1 MDKQEAAPTT
11 SGNAVVK
18 HIFKFDDETKSNLMN
33 LAQYTVLAIIP
44 VAILQNISEKV
55 FPEYDASK
63 GTMELLAEILGQ
75 ALMTLLGL
83 FFVHRIITAV
93 PTFSGTAMGDV
104 NLFSIIVVFLLSSFM
119 FDGKVEKKFKAISER
134 MLDLWDGKSEDN
146 SDKNKKGK
154 QQQQQQHSGGNRVSV
169 SQPISRGGMP
179 THSPSRADYL
189 NSPNAQMSATQML
202 PPVQQKQEAPQQQAP
217 QQLPTQ
223 SGGQESYSNL
233 PIEPAPYNL
242 GVGGGGFGSFA
253 AF

>member
-1 MDKQEAAPTT
+1 MDKQESAPTT
-11 SGNAVVK
+11 SGNAIVI
-18 HIFKFDDETKSNLMN
+18 HIYKFDDETKSNLMN
-33 LAQYTVLAIIP
+33 LAQYTVLAVIP

-75 ALMTLLGL
+75 SLMACIGL
-83 FFVHRIITAV
+83 FFIHRVITAV
-93 PTFSGTAMGDV
+93 PTFSGTAMGDI

-119 FDGKVEKKFKAISER
+119 FDGKVEKKFKAISNR
-134 MLDLWDGKSEDN
+134 MMDLWEGKSEEDTN
-146 SDKNKKGK
+146 NKKNKQQH
-154 QQQQQQHSGGNRVSV
+154 QQQGGNRVSV

-202 PPVQQKQEAPQQQAP
+202 PPPQQQQQQAP
-217 QQLPTQ
+217 QQTPPMGAT
-223 SGGQESYSNL
+223 GGGAGAGMQESYSNL
-233 PIEPAPYNL
+233 PLEPAAYNS
-242 GVGGGGFGSFA
+242 GGGSGFA

>member
-33 LAQYTVLAIIP
+33 LGQYTILAIIP

-75 ALMTLLGL
+75 ALMTLIGL
-83 FFVHRIITAV
+83 FFIHRIITAV
-93 PTFSGTAMGDV
+93 PTFSGTAMGDL

-119 FDGKVEKKFKAISER
+119 FDGKVEKKFKAISDR
-134 MLDLWDGKSEDN
+134 MMDLWDGKSED
-146 SDKNKKGK
+146 DKDKKKSTNG
-154 QQQQQQHSGGNRVSV
+154 QQQQQQNNNRISV

-189 NSPNAQMSATQML
+189 NSPNAQTSPTQML
-202 PPVQQKQEAPQQQAP
+202 PAQPQQQQTSHVA
-217 QQLPTQ
+217 QQGT
-223 SGGQESYSNL
+223 GAGAGAQEAYSNL
-233 PIEPAPYNL
+233 PLEPAAYNS
-242 GVGGGGFGSFA
+242 GGGGFA

>member
-1 MDKQEAAPTT
+1 MDKQESAPTT
-11 SGNAVVK
+11 SGNAIVK

-75 ALMTLLGL
+75 ALMTLIGL
-83 FFVHRIITAV
+83 FFIHRVITAV
-93 PTFSGTAMGDV
+93 PTFSGTAMGDL

-119 FDGKVEKKFKAISER
+119 FDGKVEKKFKAISDR
-134 MLDLWDGKSEDN
+134 MMDLWDGKSDDDHKKQN
-146 SDKNKKGK
+146 NK
-154 QQQQQQHSGGNRVSV
+154 QQNQQQQQHQQHQQGNRVSV

-202 PPVQQKQEAPQQQAP
+202 PPAQETTQQAP
-217 QQLPTQ
+217 SMNQT
-223 SGGQESYSNL
+223 GTGAGAGMQESYSNL
-233 PIEPAPYNL
+233 PLEPAAYNS
-242 GVGGGGFGSFA
+242 GGGGFA

>member
-1 MDKQEAAPTT
+1 MDKQESAPTT
-11 SGNAVVK
+11 SGNAIVK

-33 LAQYTVLAIIP
+33 LAQYTILAVIP

-75 ALMTLLGL
+75 ALMACIGL
-83 FFVHRIITAV
+83 FFIHRVITAV
-93 PTFSGTAMGDV
+93 PTFSGTAMGDI

-119 FDGKVEKKFKAISER
+119 FDGKVEKKFKAISNR
-134 MLDLWDGKSEDN
+134 MMDLWDGKTEEHTD
-146 SDKNKKGK
+146 NKKHK
-154 QQQQQQHSGGNRVSV
+154 QQQGGNKVSV

-202 PPVQQKQEAPQQQAP
+202 PPPQQQQAP
-217 QQLPTQ
+217 QQAPPMGAT
-223 SGGQESYSNL
+223 GGGAGAGMQESYSNL
-233 PIEPAPYNL
+233 PLEPAAYNS
-242 GVGGGGFGSFA
+242 GGGGFA

>member
-1 MDKQEAAPTT
+1 MDKQDSAPTT
-11 SGNAVVK
+11 SGNAIVK

-33 LAQYTVLAIIP
+33 IAQYTVLAVIP

-75 ALMTLLGL
+75 SLMACIGL
-83 FFVHRIITAV
+83 FFIHRVITAV
-93 PTFSGTAMGDV
+93 PTFSGTAMGDI

-119 FDGKVEKKFKAISER
+119 FDGKVEKKFKAISNR
-134 MLDLWDGKSEDN
+134 MMDLWDGTSEKNTDN
-146 SDKNKKGK
+146 KKNKQQN
-154 QQQQQQHSGGNRVSV
+154 QQQGGNRVSV

-189 NSPNAQMSATQML
+189 NSPNAQTSATQML
-202 PPVQQKQEAPQQQAP
+202 PPPQQAQQQAP
-217 QQLPTQ
+217 PMGAT
-223 SGGQESYSNL
+223 GGGAGAGMQESYSNL
-233 PIEPAPYNL
+233 PLEPAAYNS
-242 GVGGGGFGSFA
+242 GGGSGFA

>member
-33 LAQYTVLAIIP
+33 LAQYTILAIIP

-75 ALMTLLGL
+75 SLMTLI
-83 FFVHRIITAV
+83 HRIITAV
-93 PTFSGTAMGDV
+93 PTFSGTAMGDL

-119 FDGKVEKKFKAISER
+119 FDGKVEKKFKAISDR
-134 MLDLWDGKSEDN
+134 MLALWDGKSED
-146 SDKNKKGK
+146 DKDKKKSSTNG
-154 QQQQQQHSGGNRVSV
+154 QQQQNNNRVSV

-189 NSPNAQMSATQML
+189 NSPNAQTSPTQML
-202 PPVQQKQEAPQQQAP
+202 PPPPQQQQQTSQMAP
-217 QQLPTQ
+217 QGT
-223 SGGQESYSNL
+223 GAGAGAQEAYSNL
-233 PIEPAPYNL
+233 PLEPAAYNS
-242 GVGGGGFGSFA
+242 GGGGFA

>member
-1 MDKQEAAPTT
+1 MDKQDSAPTT
-11 SGNAVVK
+11 SGNAIVK

-33 LAQYTVLAIIP
+33 IAQYTVLAVIP

-75 ALMTLLGL
+75 SLMACIGL
-83 FFVHRIITAV
+83 FFIHRVITAV
-93 PTFSGTAMGDV
+93 PTFSGTAMGDI
-104 NLFSIIVVFLLSSFM
+104 NLFSIIVIFLLSSFM
-119 FDGKVEKKFKAISER
+119 FDGKVEKKFKAISNR
-134 MLDLWDGKSEDN
+134 MMDLWDGTSEKDTDN
-146 SDKNKKGK
+146 KKNKQQN
-154 QQQQQQHSGGNRVSV
+154 QQQGGNRVSV

-202 PPVQQKQEAPQQQAP
+202 PPPQQQQAP
-217 QQLPTQ
+217 QQAPPMGAT
-223 SGGQESYSNL
+223 GGGAGAGMQESYSNL
-233 PIEPAPYNL
+233 PLEPAAYNS
-242 GVGGGGFGSFA
+242 GGGGFA

>member
-1 MDKQEAAPTT
+1 MDKQDSAPTT
-11 SGNAVVK
+11 SGNAIVK

-33 LAQYTVLAIIP
+33 IAQYTVLAVIP

-75 ALMTLLGL
+75 SLMACIGL
-83 FFVHRIITAV
+83 FFIHRVITAV
-93 PTFSGTAMGDV
+93 PTFSGTAMGDI
-104 NLFSIIVVFLLSSFM
+104 NLFSIIVIFLLSSFM
-119 FDGKVEKKFKAISER
+119 FDGKVEKKFKAISNR
-134 MLDLWDGKSEDN
+134 MMDLWDGTSEKDTDN
-146 SDKNKKGK
+146 KKNKQQN
-154 QQQQQQHSGGNRVSV
+154 QQQGGNRVSV

-202 PPVQQKQEAPQQQAP
+202 PPPQQAP
-217 QQLPTQ
+217 QQTPPMGAT
-223 SGGQESYSNL
+223 GGGAGAGMQESYSNL
-233 PIEPAPYNL
+233 PLEPAAYNS
-242 GVGGGGFGSFA
+242 GGGSGFA

>member
-11 SGNAVVK
+11 SGNAIVK

-75 ALMTLLGL
+75 SLMTLLGL
-83 FFVHRIITAV
+83 FFIHRIITAV

-119 FDGKVEKKFKAISER
+119 FDGKVEKKFKAVSER
-134 MLDLWDGKSEDN
+134 MMDLWDGKSEDD
-146 SDKNKKGK
+146 SDKKKQGK
-154 QQQQQQHSGGNRVSV
+154 QQQHQHSGGSRVSV

-189 NSPNAQMSATQML
+189 NSPNAQTSATQML
-202 PPVQQKQEAPQQQAP
+202 PPVQQQQEAPQQQAP
-217 QQLPTQ
+217 QQLATQ

-233 PIEPAPYNL
+233 PLEPAPYNL
-242 GVGGGGFGSFA
+242 GGGGGGFGSFA

>member
-1 MDKQEAAPTT
+1 MDKQESAPTT
-11 SGNAVVK
+11 SGNAIVK

-33 LAQYTVLAIIP
+33 LAQYTVLAVIP

-75 ALMTLLGL
+75 SLMACIGL
-83 FFVHRIITAV
+83 FFIHRVITAV
-93 PTFSGTAMGDV
+93 PTFSGTAMGDI

-119 FDGKVEKKFKAISER
+119 FDGKVEKKFKAISNR
-134 MLDLWDGKSEDN
+134 MMDLWEGKSEEDTN
-146 SDKNKKGK
+146 NKKNKQQH
-154 QQQQQQHSGGNRVSV
+154 QQQGGNRVSV

-202 PPVQQKQEAPQQQAP
+202 PPPQQQQQQAP
-217 QQLPTQ
+217 QQTPPMGAT
-223 SGGQESYSNL
+223 GGGAGAGMQESYSNL
-233 PIEPAPYNL
+233 PLEPAAYNS
-242 GVGGGGFGSFA
+242 GGGSGFA

>member
-1 MDKQEAAPTT
+1 MDKQDSAPTT
-11 SGNAVVK
+11 SGNAIVK

-33 LAQYTVLAIIP
+33 IAQYTVLAVIP

-75 ALMTLLGL
+75 SLMACIGL
-83 FFVHRIITAV
+83 FFIHRVITAV
-93 PTFSGTAMGDV
+93 PTFSGTAMGDI
-104 NLFSIIVVFLLSSFM
+104 NLFSIIVIFLLSSFM
-119 FDGKVEKKFKAISER
+119 FDGKVEKKFKAISNR
-134 MLDLWDGKSEDN
+134 MMDLWDGTSEKDTDN
-146 SDKNKKGK
+146 KKNKQQN
-154 QQQQQQHSGGNRVSV
+154 QQQGGNRVSV

-202 PPVQQKQEAPQQQAP
+202 PPPQQAP
-217 QQLPTQ
+217 QQAPQQTPPMGAT
-223 SGGQESYSNL
+223 GGGAGAGMQESYSNL
-233 PIEPAPYNL
+233 PLEPAAYNS
-242 GVGGGGFGSFA
+242 GGGSGFA